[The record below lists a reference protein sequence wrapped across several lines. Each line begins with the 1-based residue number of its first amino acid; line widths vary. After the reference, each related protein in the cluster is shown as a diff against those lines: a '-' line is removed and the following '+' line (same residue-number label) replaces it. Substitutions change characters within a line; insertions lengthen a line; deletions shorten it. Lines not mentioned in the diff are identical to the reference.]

1 MSASPDLSALPVADA
16 ARSLPPAARLN
27 LVALFWAELRR
38 EWILVF
44 RYPLELV
51 SRLIWNLG
59 FALMIYYGFNAIGSG
74 GGQALPG
81 FQDGQMGRLL
91 GMLVTYIAMNG
102 LNNAVE
108 LINQETQT
116 GTLEQAA
123 LSPPPL
129 WVILVMRDLASY
141 VEMILRFALVL
152 GIATLV
158 TGVRFHLDV
167 PALFV
172 ILTLMYLGLEGI
184 GLILG
189 GGALLYKRV
198 GTLTQFAAMLV
209 FGLSILPLEGLPGW
223 MKGFV
228 DVFPFTQALVLM
240 RRSAVSGETLATM
253 TAQGTL
259 PALALTAGVYLAI
272 GLVLFARM
280 ERVARDRGTLNQY

>member
-1 MSASPDLSALPVADA
+1 MSTATGNPLIEASSIALNPGC
-16 ARSLPPAARLN
+16 ARLN
-27 LVALFWAELRR
+27 LPVLFWAELRR

-74 GGQALPG
+74 GGEALPG
-81 FQDGQMGRLL
+81 FQDGQLGRLL
-91 GMLVTYIAMNG
+91 GMLITYIAMNG

-129 WVILVMRDLASY
+129 WVILLMRDLASY

-152 GIATLV
+152 AIATLV

-167 PALFV
+167 PALVV
-172 ILTLMYLGLEGI
+172 ILTLMYLGLEGL
-184 GLILG
+184 GLVLG
-189 GGALLYKRV
+189 GAALLYKRV

-228 DVFPFTQALVLM
+228 DVFPFTQALVLL

-253 TAQGTL
+253 ASAGSL
-259 PALALTAGVYLAI
+259 PALAATSGLCLAL
-272 GLVLFARM
+272 GLFFFARM
-280 ERVARDRGTLNQY
+280 ETMARDRGTLNQY